1 MNIDEILEKHS
12 LNYKH
17 SKEIW
22 RQDNATLKG
31 SEVKA
36 AIKEIIEETLR
47 MASENADLNQNGRN
61 IGHATQ
67 DGGSMKIYEVD
78 KQSILDVIKQI
89 TI

>member
-1 MNIDEILEKHS
+1 MNIDEILAKHS
-12 LNYKH
+12 RNYKNGIECEREEYALI
-17 SKEIW
+17 S
-22 RQDNATLKG
+22 G

-47 MASENADLNQNGRN
+47 MASESAGVHQMMHQPFLNA
-61 IGHATQ
+61 
-67 DGGSMKIYEVD
+67 KIVVN